1 MRNGKSVPQNWE
13 REKMAGLEW
22 LRAFMKRNRLSL
34 RTPEQTSISRAAS
47 FTEVN
52 VKVFF
57 DNLIC
62 LTAKYK
68 FEPQDI
74 YNLDETAATAV
85 QKQPKVLA
93 HTGCR
98 TVGQSTSA
106 ERESLVTMV
115 AIISA
120 SGTAVP
126 TFLVFPRMHFKDHML
141 HNAPPGSVDGAT
153 ASGWM
158 NSELFLPVLQHF
170 VKHERTTKE
179 HPKLMILDNDESHTS
194 IAAISYAKE
203 NAIILL
209 TLPPHTSH
217 KLQPLDVGV
226 FASFKKLCNTECFD
240 LMADTGRSITI
251 YDVAGLVGRAFPLA
265 FTSRNICSGFW
276 ACGIEPLNS
285 GLFN

>member
-1 MRNGKSVPQNWE
+1 MRLSNEHLRIFTVEEEETLAVDITTAGNIHYGLTSKTARIVAYEYATRNGKSVPQNWE

-34 RTPEQTSISRAAS
+34 RTPEQT
-47 FTEVN
+47 T
-52 VKVFF
+52 
-57 DNLIC
+57 
-62 LTAKYK
+62 
-68 FEPQDI
+68 
-74 YNLDETAATAV
+74 
-85 QKQPKVLA
+85 
-93 HTGCR
+93 
-98 TVGQSTSA
+98 
-106 ERESLVTMV
+106 LVTMV

-126 TFLVFPRMHFKDHML
+126 TFLVFPRVHFKDHML
-141 HNAPPGSVDGAT
+141 HNALPGSGDGAT

-179 HPKLMILDNDESHTS
+179 HPKLMILDNHESHTS
-194 IAAISYAKE
+194 IAGISYAKE
-203 NAIILL
+203 NAVILL
-209 TLPPHTSH
+209 ALPPHTSH
-217 KLQPLDVGV
+217 TLQPLDVGV
-226 FASFKKLCNTECFD
+226 LAPFKKFCNTECCD
-240 LMADTGRSITI
+240 LMADRGRSITI
-251 YDVAGLVGRAFPLA
+251 YDVAGLVGRVFPLA